1 MEGDLNRY
9 FVFAII
15 DLVIEYY
22 FFWVEKENINENLI
36 IKLSFYSS
44 IAVNLLA
51 ILIFIH
57 SFIKNKKLDM
67 IASLILLK
75 LIFVISF
82 ICQSYV
88 RYYE

>member
-1 MEGDLNRY
+1 MEGDLKRY

-15 DLVIEYY
+15 DIVIEYY
-22 FFWVEKENINENLI
+22 SFWVEKENINESPTL
-36 IKLSFYSS
+36 KLSFYSS

-51 ILIFIH
+51 VLIFVY

-75 LIFVISF
+75 IIFVVLF
-82 ICQSYV
+82 ICQTYV
-88 RYYE
+88 RYYK